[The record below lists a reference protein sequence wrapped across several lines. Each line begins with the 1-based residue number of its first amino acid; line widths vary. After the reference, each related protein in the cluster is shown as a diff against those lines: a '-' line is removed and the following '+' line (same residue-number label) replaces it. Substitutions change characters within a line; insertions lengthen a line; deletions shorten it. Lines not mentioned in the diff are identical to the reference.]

1 MEKGGAYN
9 WGGACE
15 GQGLAVAW
23 ASEGWGLWQ
32 RVGLLQGGVAYAEG
46 AWFVMENS
54 CWGRVVWAWLMHRG
68 RDLPARWAGL
78 TGQQPPSRG
87 WGEAGGGGGGRM
99 GVPLRGWACP
109 ERDGRVLKP
118 HPSPP
123 QNPRRQRAPPTF
135 TLGLCSTGRPSTGAC
150 PPWPTRWPTAPT
162 PGGST
167 PPRTTAPPCCKP
179 SPR

>member
-87 WGEAGGGGGGRM
+87 WGEAGGGGGAA
-99 GVPLRGWACP
+99 GWACLSAG
-109 ERDGRVLKP
+109 GRV
-118 HPSPP
+118 PSEM
-123 QNPRRQRAPPTF
+123 
-135 TLGLCSTGRPSTGAC
+135 GVS
-150 PPWPTRWPTAPT
+150 
-162 PGGST
+162 
-167 PPRTTAPPCCKP
+167 
-179 SPR
+179 

>member
-54 CWGRVVWAWLMHRG
+54 CWGL
-68 RDLPARWAGL
+68 
-78 TGQQPPSRG
+78 QF
-87 WGEAGGGGGGRM
+87 AGGVPCGRGLCIM
-99 GVPLRGWACP
+99 GV
-109 ERDGRVLKP
+109 V
-118 HPSPP
+118 S
-123 QNPRRQRAPPTF
+123 
-135 TLGLCSTGRPSTGAC
+135 
-150 PPWPTRWPTAPT
+150 
-162 PGGST
+162 
-167 PPRTTAPPCCKP
+167 
-179 SPR
+179 